1 MRILTVITV
10 ITLTCCSCL
19 VSAQQATLIRNATVH
34 TMLATAPQQNTDV
47 LIRDGRITA
56 IGRGLEFD
64 AQTRVIEAEG
74 RHLTPGLFAGI
85 TQLGLV
91 EVSAEQDTSDAAFA
105 SNSMRPEFSILPA
118 YNPASALIDIAR
130 SEGLTWTLLGAAS
143 SGGDDAGMGAV
154 IAGQGVSLDLGGAM
168 ALPDTGP
175 SVLFVNLGG
184 RAAELSGQSRAAQ
197 FMLLE
202 QAMRE
207 AQSSDRQLANEPR
220 LLTVTGREVLA
231 AFIADGRWMVQVDRA
246 SDILQTLAWAKRH
259 DLDIVI
265 VGGAEAWRVAAPLA
279 SAGVPVVLDPL
290 TNLPDDFDQL
300 GARLDNAARLH
311 QAGVT
316 LAFSAAG
323 MDSHN
328 ARKVRQLAGVAVA
341 HGLPWHS
348 ALLALT
354 RNPAKLLGYTQQPGT
369 LSERGPAT
377 MVLWHGDPLDVTGYA
392 ERVWID
398 GETQQRPSRQ
408 QLLLQRYLPQNPPR
422 ARQFLR

>member
-1 MRILTVITV
+1 MRMLTVIIV
-10 ITLTCCSCL
+10 VGLACCSCL

-34 TMLATAPQQNTDV
+34 TMLDTAPQQNTDV
-47 LIRDGRITA
+47 LIRAGRIVA

-143 SGGDDAGMGAV
+143 SGGDDAGMGAL

-168 ALPDTGP
+168 TLPDTGP

-207 AQSSDRQLANEPR
+207 AQSSGRQLANEPR
-220 LLTVTGREVLA
+220 LLTVTGRETLA

-246 SDILQTLAWAKRH
+246 SDILQTLAWAERH
-259 DLDIVI
+259 GLDIVI
-265 VGGAEAWRVAAPLA
+265 VGGAEAWRVAQPLA
-279 SAGVPVVLDPL
+279 NAGVAVILDPL
-290 TNLPDDFDQL
+290 TNLPGDFDQL

-311 QAGVT
+311 QAGVQIV
-316 LAFSAAG
+316 FSATG

-328 ARKVRQLAGVAVA
+328 ARKVRQLAGNAVA

-354 RNPAKLLGYTQQPGT
+354 RNPAQLLGYTQQPGT

-377 MVLWHGDPLDVTGYA
+377 MVLWDGDPLDMTGYA
-392 ERVWID
+392 EQVWID
-398 GETQQRPSRQ
+398 GETQQRPTRQ